1 MAKTTSRIATYEMQ
15 HAFDFF
21 VQDCGE
27 CGVIFAVPTS
37 FNQRRRSDGQTFYGP
52 NGHRRVY
59 QETDVQRERKARER
73 AEDGPPSGAGDGGGT
88 DATASTPP
96 AETASLPADWRDLIG
111 HATYLLRL
119 DAAQVAAAATAD
131 DDADLCALTEWCFR
145 YVQAKEQNA

>member
-15 HAFDFF
+15 HRFDFF

-37 FNQRRRSDGQTFYGP
+37 FNQRRRSDGQTFYCP

-96 AETASLPADWRDLIG
+96 AVTLPDDWRDRIACSVRSFQNLHKHMAG
-111 HATYLLRL
+111 QHPG
-119 DAAQVAAAATAD
+119 
-131 DDADLCALTEWCFR
+131 
-145 YVQAKEQNA
+145 YVEGPEA

>member
-37 FNQRRRSDGQTFYGP
+37 FNQRRRSDGQTFYCP

-73 AEDGPPSGAGDGGGT
+73 AEARLTRERAEADRLRDGGGT

-96 AETASLPADWRDLIG
+96 AVTLPDDWRDRIACSVRSFQNLHKHMAG
-111 HATYLLRL
+111 QHPG
-119 DAAQVAAAATAD
+119 
-131 DDADLCALTEWCFR
+131 
-145 YVQAKEQNA
+145 YVEGPEA

>member
-15 HAFDFF
+15 HRFDFF

-37 FNQRRRSDGQTFYGP
+37 FDQRRRSDGQTFYCP

-73 AEDGPPSGAGDGGGT
+73 AEDGPTAGAGDGGGT

-96 AETASLPADWRDLIG
+96 AVTLPDDWRDRIACSVRSFQNLHKHMAG
-111 HATYLLRL
+111 QHPG
-119 DAAQVAAAATAD
+119 
-131 DDADLCALTEWCFR
+131 
-145 YVQAKEQNA
+145 YVEGPEA